1 MSNCIFCDILAGR
14 LPSSFVHH
22 DGRCSAFMDI
32 QPVNAGHIL
41 VVPNDHATYLS
52 DLDAQTGAEMFR
64 TAQQI
69 AAGIRRCGVRCEG
82 IDLFLADG
90 EAAGQEIFHVHLHII
105 PRYRDDGFGF
115 RFPPGYH
122 QRPERAEL
130 DRIAESVRSALL

>member
-1 MSNCIFCDILAGR
+1 MHNCIFCDILAGR
-14 LPSSFVHH
+14 LPSSFVHRG
-22 DGRCSAFMDI
+22 DRCSAFMDI

-52 DLDAQTGAEMFR
+52 DLDQETGAEIFR
-64 TAQQI
+64 TAQRI

-82 IDLFLADG
+82 IDLLLADG
-90 EAAGQEIFHVHLHII
+90 EAAGQEIFHVHLHIV

-122 QRPERAEL
+122 RRPERAEL
-130 DRIAESVRSALL
+130 DRIAGSVRSALL